1 MRARWD
7 LLTIA
12 ALAVGVVAVSSSAAL
27 IVYAAAPALAIAFWR
42 NALATGVL
50 APVTVA
56 TRRKELAG
64 LDKRDSVLAGLALAG
79 HFGMWVPSVKLTTV
93 ATATALVCTQPVWA
107 GLLAAWRGKALGWQA
122 WLGMGVAMGG
132 VVIAT
137 GADADLGGKAI
148 LGDLLALGGAL
159 MAAVY
164 TTLGGQVRQQVSTT
178 TYTTVCY
185 GVAAAALLVV
195 CVVAG
200 VPMTGYNAAT
210 WMAILA
216 ITAGPQLLGHS
227 MFNYTLRKVSATT
240 VAVVTL
246 LEVPGAILLAWIWL
260 GQKVSALSIAG
271 IAVLLA
277 GVAMVI
283 LSPGARSDRHQLPA
297 SDL

>member
-7 LLTIA
+7 LLTVA
-12 ALAVGVVAVSSSAAL
+12 ALAIGVAAVSSSAAL

-64 LDKRDSVLAGLALAG
+64 IDKRDSVLAGLALAG
-79 HFGMWVPSVKLTTV
+79 HFGMWVPSVKLTTI
-93 ATATALVCTQPVWA
+93 ATATALVCTQPIWA
-107 GLLAAWRGKALGWQA
+107 GLLAAWRGKVLGWQA
-122 WLGMGVAMGG
+122 WLGMSVAMAG

-164 TTLGGQVRQQVSTT
+164 TTLGGRVRQQVSTT

-210 WMAILA
+210 WLAILA
-216 ITAGPQLLGHS
+216 ITVGPQLLGHS

-246 LEVPGAILLAWIWL
+246 REVPGAILLAWLWL
-260 GQKVSALSIAG
+260 GQKVSALSIIG